1 MRYFKRPLI
10 VTAVALPVALVVGL
24 AIITWIH
31 NSELSNRKKMERAQM
46 AGSAVAVSLC
56 LVIAPFWLIGAAQMG
71 KERRE
76 QRK

>member
-1 MRYFKRPLI
+1 MKILAPLCCI
-10 VTAVALPVALVVGL
+10 
-24 AIITWIH
+24 
-31 NSELSNRKKMERAQM
+31 
-46 AGSAVAVSLC
+46 SLC